1 MAARTLQRK
10 AQKKHEEP
18 SPASL
23 REPAVPIPRPAQL
36 WTTQQD
42 ERFGG
47 GGWSA
52 PASGTQV
59 LIRQNK
65 KLDEF
70 LPMVPSFP
78 ASPPQTPLSPSF
90 PTRPTLAGK

>member
-10 AQKKHEEP
+10 AQKKHKEA

-23 REPAVPIPRPAQL
+23 REPAAPIPRPAQL

-52 PASGTQV
+52 PASGTQ
-59 LIRQNK
+59 LHIRQNK
-65 KLDEF
+65 KLDG
-70 LPMVPSFP
+70 VPAHGP
-78 ASPPQTPLSPSF
+78 LIPCLPPQNHPQS
-90 PTRPTLAGK
+90 LAPIETYFGR